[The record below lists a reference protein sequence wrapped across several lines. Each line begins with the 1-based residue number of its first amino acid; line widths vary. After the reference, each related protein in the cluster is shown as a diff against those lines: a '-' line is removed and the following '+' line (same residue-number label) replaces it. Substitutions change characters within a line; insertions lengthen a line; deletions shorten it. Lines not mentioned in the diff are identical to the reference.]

1 MTQQE
6 KPHIGYIGMGSM
18 GSLMA
23 RRLLQAG
30 YRLTVYDRTREK
42 TREAE
47 QNGAQVADYPRDLA
61 TKADV
66 VMSCVT
72 DYEALSDLMEG
83 NEGALAGAR
92 AETVFIDMSTIGPEQ
107 SRDLHEKVKARRATM
122 LDAAVSGSTPQA
134 QDGSLVIFVGGEQR
148 VFQQHKPILEH
159 LGKEIFYMGE
169 SGKGT
174 TMKMVVNTL
183 LGLEMQA
190 IAEAVTLGEKAGLEQ
205 NQLLDVL
212 GQTTVIAP
220 AHKNKLNNLKKG
232 EYPTQ
237 FALSLMH
244 KDFGLI
250 AQMAQSLNVAM
261 PATVVAQQMY
271 ASALARHGDADFS
284 VMLAYMRDLAGL
296 SEK

>member
-1 MTQQE
+1 MQQE

-30 YRLTVYDRTREK
+30 YRVTVYDRTREK
-42 TREAE
+42 AQEAE

-61 TKADV
+61 LNVDV
-66 VMSCVT
+66 IMSCVT
-72 DYEALSDLMEG
+72 NYEALEALMQGE
-83 NEGALAGAR
+83 EGALAGAR
-92 AETVFIDMSTIGPEQ
+92 PGTVFIDMSTIAPQQ
-107 SRDLHEKVKARRATM
+107 SRDLHEKVAARRAQM

-134 QDGSLVIFVGGEQR
+134 QDGNLVIFVGGDQG
-148 VFQQHKPILEH
+148 VFRHHKPILEH

-190 IAEAVTLGEKAGLEQ
+190 IAEAVALGEKAGLEQ

-220 AHKNKLNNLKKG
+220 AHKLKLNNLKNG
-232 EYPTQ
+232 SYPTQ
-237 FALSLMH
+237 FALALMH

-250 AQMAQSLNVAM
+250 AQMAQDLKVPM
-261 PATVVAQQMY
+261 PATVAAEQMY
-271 ASALARHGDADFS
+271 AGALARHEEADFS
-284 VMLAYMRDLAGL
+284 VMLAFMRDMAGL
-296 SEK
+296 